1 MTAGA
6 SLDVEMREAGQA
18 QGILSEV
25 RPVEVTEGEDGV
37 AVETNGPRRTR
48 TTTTKAENRA
58 ETEDTGK
65 VAENATHVGKPN
77 TRHC

>member
-37 AVETNGPRRTR
+37 VVGRPRHGQNKWT
-48 TTTTKAENRA
+48 AED
-58 ETEDTGK
+58 EDNNY
-65 VAENATHVGKPN
+65 ES
-77 TRHC
+77 